1 MQTLLLLDI
10 DPAVLAELLGALTA
24 KGQVLAIQAGQDA
37 PAMAPT
43 GGLDL
48 AAIRTLLT
56 LHGLTARQ
64 CDIVLLDVQGHSR
77 TDIAELCGISPAT
90 VKKYWATIYARLGID
105 RRQTLRGWLLA
116 HYRSISMPV
125 LTADLPHTR
134 SDTPD
139 RENAVNP
146 RLVGSPLQSA

>member
-24 KGQVLAIQAGQDA
+24 KGAVLAIQAGQDA
-37 PAMAPT
+37 PVMAPT
-43 GGLDL
+43 TGSFDPG
-48 AAIRTLLT
+48 AIRTLLT
-56 LHGLTARQ
+56 MHGLTARQ

-125 LTADLPHTR
+125 LAGDIPHTR
-134 SDTPD
+134 LDTAD

-146 RLVGSPLQSA
+146 RLPESPL